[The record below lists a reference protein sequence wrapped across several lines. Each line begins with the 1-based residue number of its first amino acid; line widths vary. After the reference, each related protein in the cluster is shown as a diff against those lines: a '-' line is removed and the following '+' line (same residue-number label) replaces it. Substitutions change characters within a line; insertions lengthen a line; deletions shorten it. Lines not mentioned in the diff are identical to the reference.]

1 MQPYCVFCNIVAGRE
16 PANIIFQDDDMIV
29 IQNLLNWVPLM
40 LLAMTKTH
48 TTQGELWANHIGHVG
63 RVAAE
68 IGARLCPGGYRLV
81 SNFGYD
87 GKQSQEHGHVHIL
100 GGMFLGDYV
109 G

>member
-16 PANIIFQDDDMIV
+16 PAEVIYEDADMIV
-29 IQNLLNWVPLM
+29 IRNVLRWVPLM

-48 TTQGELWANHIGHVG
+48 TTQAELWADHVG
-63 RVAAE
+63 YVGREAAR
-68 IGARLCPGGYRLV
+68 IGRELCPGGFRLV

-109 G
+109 S